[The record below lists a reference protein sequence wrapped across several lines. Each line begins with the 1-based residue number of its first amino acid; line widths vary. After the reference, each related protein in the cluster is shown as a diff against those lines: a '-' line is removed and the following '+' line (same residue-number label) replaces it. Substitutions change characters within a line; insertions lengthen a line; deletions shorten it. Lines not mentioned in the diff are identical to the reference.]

1 MKTKLKILFAIT
13 TVGLILSFVVTIRA
27 FNTLN
32 QIEQQTQIDSKSIIY
47 INNILNHGDCLVY
60 EKLSQDRYKN
70 FIINYK
76 KLKSSNPDI
85 ASDYGYMIDDFIQN
99 LSEDTWQNLR
109 DKLSFSL
116 DKLQVSNQNLS
127 SEFEFL
133 SISANSTIM
142 IALFVIFVLILFI
155 VLVVLY
161 IIKSKTITKSIIK
174 EKIVPKEIIKQVIK
188 IVPKDVTRTVYKEIE
203 HNKCDTK
210 SSKNIIKDI
219 YEFSQK
225 NSDVLSQ
232 IDSVGHFTD
241 ELSSKIKH
249 TQKYTKELDEL
260 SQEIQSS
267 SQKGLNLASQTS
279 SSINDINKQTKSIDD
294 TIIQIQKIAMQT
306 NLLALNAAV
315 EAANAGDKGRGF
327 AVVAHEVRNLAGRST
342 QSSTKIRDLMEDID
356 TKIVKTQTTSS
367 KMLSEFEQL
376 NDKLDKSSQMSSKIS
391 SVCSTQKE
399 NLDSVDKHLN
409 RFQNIFDDF
418 SRSIDEAKDRC
429 YDL

>member
-133 SISANSTIM
+133 SISANSTII

-219 YEFSQK
+219 YELSQK
-225 NSDVLSQ
+225 NGDVLSQ

-241 ELSSKIKH
+241 ELSNKIKH